1 MERQEYGILA
11 LLASVLVVSGLVFAD
26 IAPHVADYIVL
37 IAGAAGLIAAIVHR
51 DAILAARQWWMLLL
65 ALVLLALTLPFV
77 YRGSAD
83 VLPILALAPF
93 LVVPGVA
100 YLLTRNQ
107 TLLRPFALPL
117 LCLFGAV
124 AAVLLGLSEYIATGG
139 ARVEVG
145 NNPIHY
151 GGIAVLLGFM
161 ALTGICVGRSPWR
174 VLFFLGPI
182 AGMLAAVLSGSRGPL
197 LGGMAMAVASMPMLI
212 FWYRRDWA
220 LLLAIAVMVLGV
232 PALALTFGS
241 SMRAMTAFGELT
253 QVAQNALA
261 GSTGTAAAVDV
272 ASAAP
277 PDAIRVAMYKSA
289 LQQFLDSPIFGQG
302 FGQILDLARAAS
314 PGFPEMATLEHLHSD
329 IADFAALG
337 GLFGLLAYGL
347 IIAAPLANL
356 HFGNAKPTDRVVA
369 LGSAMLAT
377 GYLLLGLTNAMFGV
391 LPQTVLFVLLLGYL
405 IALRRN
411 ADSLSTPPH

>member
-11 LLASVLVVSGLVFAD
+11 LLGSVMVVSGLVFAD

-37 IAGAAGLIAAIVHR
+37 IAGAVGLVAALVRR

-65 ALVLLALTLPFV
+65 ALVSLALTLPFV
-77 YRGSAD
+77 YRGSTD
-83 VLPILALAPF
+83 LVPILALAPF
-93 LVVPGVA
+93 VVVPGVA
-100 YLLTRNQ
+100 FLLAQNQ
-107 TLLRPFALPL
+107 ALLRPFALPL

-124 AAVLLGLSEYIATGG
+124 AAALLGLHEYIATGG

-174 VLFFLGPI
+174 LVFFVGPI
-182 AGMLAAVLSGSRGPL
+182 AGMAAAILSGSRGPL

-220 LLLAIAVMVLGV
+220 LLLAIVIMVLGV

-241 SMRAMTAFGELT
+241 SLRAMSAFGELT
-253 QVAQNALA
+253 QVAQNAL
-261 GSTGTAAAVDV
+261 TGQTATVEV

-329 IADFAALG
+329 LADFAALG
-337 GLFGLLAYGL
+337 GVLGLLAYGL

-356 HFGNAKPTDRVVA
+356 RFGKAKPTDRVVA
-369 LGSAMLAT
+369 LGSALLAT
-377 GYLLLGLTNAMFGV
+377 GYLFLGMTNAMFGV

-405 IALRRN
+405 IALRQSTDN
-411 ADSLSTPPH
+411 LSTPLR